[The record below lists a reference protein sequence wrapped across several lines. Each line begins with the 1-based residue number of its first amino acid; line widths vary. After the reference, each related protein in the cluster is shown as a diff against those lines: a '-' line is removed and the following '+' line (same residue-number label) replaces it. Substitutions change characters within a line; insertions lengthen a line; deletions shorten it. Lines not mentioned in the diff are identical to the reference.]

1 MTPTRSPIRRALP
14 LLGCVVA
21 LAIPVN
27 TASVA
32 SAKVTASTAGGVRSC
47 GRGQVQ
53 EYPYFDVRSHGTS
66 CAVAQHLIRRFLC
79 TNARGHCA
87 PHSHWHI
94 RGGVLTGHWSS
105 PAGWRCQARIPPALY
120 VDGKPFGS
128 ELCRRGS
135 ARVSSQSYG

>member
-1 MTPTRSPIRRALP
+1 MAQSRSRILGL
-14 LLGCVVA
+14 LLGLGCLVA
-21 LAIPVN
+21 LTIA
-27 TASVA
+27 
-32 SAKVTASTAGGVRSC
+32 VTATSANAKAAAATARSC

-53 EYPYFDVRSHGTS
+53 EYPYFNVRAHGTS

-87 PHSHWHI
+87 PHSHWHMQAGTLI
-94 RGGVLTGHWSS
+94 GRWTS

-135 ARVSSQSYG
+135 ASVSSQSYG